1 MDTRQ
6 NHTQFPSVERE
17 LEPAKT
23 THRERRQLRDLSA
36 SPMPPV
42 LRRVLFRAKRLRQW
56 LQSTLIARE
65 PVDSPSVNVS
75 AKQRDRTLCALLAI
89 VREIEIICLKAES
102 ENMTGFF
109 QVAVQ
114 ATQQQVRAAAQRI
127 VLDTDAIMLNM
138 KRHLVPFW

>member
-1 MDTRQ
+1 ME
-6 NHTQFPSVERE
+6 SE

-75 AKQRDRTLCALLAI
+75 DKPRDRTLCALLAI

-138 KRHLVPFW
+138 KRHLVPFL

>member
-1 MDTRQ
+1 MVQKLTSDEVTVALSRTDRAQTAWNSSRQ
-6 NHTQFPSVERE
+6 
-17 LEPAKT
+17 KIK
-23 THRERRQLRDLSA
+23 
-36 SPMPPV
+36 
-42 LRRVLFRAKRLRQW
+42 RVSFLMLKRILFRAKRLRQW
-56 LQSTLIARE
+56 IQSTLIARE

-75 AKQRDRTLCALLAI
+75 AKPRDRTLCALLAI

-127 VLDTDAIMLNM
+127 VLDTDAIMLNTN
-138 KRHLVPFW
+138 RHLVPFL